1 MATKKVNK
9 SAWIRDQAPA
19 LSANDVVAKA
29 KKEGI
34 KLTAAQV
41 YTARSAKRKK
51 GSAPKGKPGP
61 KPKAAA
67 VVSSGRGT
75 GNGSLEETIR
85 AIVRSEIRAYFAD
98 R

>member
-1 MATKKVNK
+1 MATAKKKTNK
-9 SAWIRDQAPA
+9 SAWIRSQPPEMPA
-19 LSANDVVAKA
+19 ADVVAKA

-34 KLTAAQV
+34 KLTSGQV
-41 YTARSAKRKK
+41 YTARSTGK

-67 VVSSGRGT
+67 AVSSGRGA

-85 AIVRSEIRAYFAD
+85 AIVRSEIKRFFAE